1 MTLTLGFSPCPNDTF
16 IFDALV
22 NQIIPHD
29 NIALSTVLEDVETLN
44 QWAFEGKLHITKL
57 SFATAFQ
64 VADQYRLLN
73 SGAALGKGV
82 GPLLVSKKP
91 IALHQVSTCRIAIP
105 GIHTTANLLLSYAFP
120 EAKNKHPYLFSTI
133 EEAVLNEEVE
143 LGVLIHE
150 NRFTYAER
158 GLHRVADLGE
168 IWEEKMNLPIPLG
181 GIFIK
186 RALGE
191 ELALKV
197 ESLIRASLQYS
208 VDRWPRISDYVQC
221 HAQAMSEEVMRQHIQ
236 LYVNHFS
243 MDLGEEGRKAIEVL
257 KKENGK

>member
-1 MTLTLGFSPCPNDTF
+1 MKLTLGFSPCPNDTF

-29 NIALSTVLEDVETLN
+29 NLALSTVLEDVETLN
-44 QWAFEGKLHITKL
+44 QWAFEGKLDITKL

-64 VADQYRLLN
+64 VADKYRLLN

-91 IALHQVSTCRIAIP
+91 IPLNQVPTCRIAIP

-120 EAKNKHPYLFSTI
+120 DATNKQPYLFSTI
-133 EEAVLNEEVE
+133 EEAVIHEEVE

-150 NRFTYAER
+150 NRFTYTER

-191 ELALKV
+191 ELALKI
-197 ESLIRASLQYS
+197 ESLIRSSLQYS
-208 VDRWPRISDYVQC
+208 IDSWPRISEYVKC

-243 MDLGEEGRKAIEVL
+243 LDLGEEGKKAIDVL
-257 KKENGK
+257 REENK